1 MLNAFDR
8 MTLRGDWVNDMT
20 DIIPILFVGLV
31 YCQLMIY
38 LGYEYITGKSE
49 S

>member
-20 DIIPILFVGLV
+20 EIIPSLFVGLV

-38 LGYEYITGKSE
+38 LGYEYITGKLE